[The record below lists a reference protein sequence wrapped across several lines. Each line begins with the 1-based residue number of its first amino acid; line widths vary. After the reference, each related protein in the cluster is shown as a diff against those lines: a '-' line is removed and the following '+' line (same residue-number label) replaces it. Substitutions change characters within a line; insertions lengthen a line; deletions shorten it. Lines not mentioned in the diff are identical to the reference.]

1 MEVAQLAALL
11 KYVDVLYTGA
21 ILLGRIYEVD
31 GFGKRLVRVI
41 THAHYD
47 HIVGLNESI
56 VHSSAIIA
64 TQATID
70 LLLELG
76 YVRGK
81 YRSIFKNK
89 VVPLPYNKE
98 VEFMDEKIKLIP
110 ARHIIGAC
118 QVLVEVDG
126 YKIGYTG
133 DFKLGGETE
142 IMRGLDVLVIEST
155 YGDPKY
161 RRPFKDDIEELF
173 VDQVL
178 DLLRRGP
185 VIIYGYHGKLQEAM
199 RILRKHGINEP
210 FLMPERI
217 YRVTR
222 IAEKHGC
229 EIGEYYSLRTN
240 KGYMIKNSGRY
251 IMFQHMSRA
260 KYRKLNGDYYHIIL
274 SGWEFN
280 DPIKRLDPYSWLV
293 ALSDHADF
301 DELVEYVERAGPK
314 LVVVEAG
321 RQGEPYKLATELKAK
336 GFRTLVLPGPKVIDD
351 TFE

>member
-1 MEVAQLAALL
+1 MAQLSSLL
-11 KYVDVLYTGA
+11 KYVDVLDSGA
-21 ILLGRIYEVD
+21 VLLGRVYEVD

-56 VHSSAIIA
+56 IHASAIVA

-81 YRSIFKNK
+81 YRTIFKNK
-89 VVPLPYNKE
+89 AVPLPYNRD
-98 VEFMDEKIKLIP
+98 VEFMNERIRLVP
-110 ARHIIGAC
+110 SRHIIGAC
-118 QVLVEVDG
+118 QVLVETNN
-126 YKIGYTG
+126 YRIGYTG
-133 DFKLGGETE
+133 DFKLGDGTE
-142 IMRGLDVLVIEST
+142 IMSDLDVLVIEST
-155 YGDPKY
+155 YGDPRY

-178 DLLRRGP
+178 DLLRKGP

-199 RILRKHGINEP
+199 RILRKYGITEP
-210 FLMPERI
+210 FIMPERI

-222 IAEKHGC
+222 IAEKHGYN
-229 EIGEYYSLRTN
+229 IGEYYSLRTN

-260 KYRKLNGDYYHIIL
+260 KYRRLNGEQYHIIL

-280 DPIKRLDPYSWLV
+280 DPIKKLDPYSWLV

-301 DELVEYVERAGPK
+301 DELVEYVEQAKPR

-321 RQGEPYKLATELKAK
+321 RQGEPYKLAAELRRK
-336 GFRTLVLPGPKVIDD
+336 GFRTIVLPGPRVVDEM
-351 TFE
+351 FE